1 MSALDRQLAFREKS
15 MTWYMLYLTVTLHMF
30 VVIGNAVSFA
40 VLPFV
45 EPAWVALPL
54 MSFILFV
61 SCGPGH
67 SCPLTRVENKI
78 RRELGL
84 IEIRGFIGHYILK
97 KR

>member
-1 MSALDRQLAFREKS
+1 

-45 EPAWVALPL
+45 EPAWVALP
-54 MSFILFV
+54 
-61 SCGPGH
+61 CGPGH